1 MKYLVLSTMLAV
13 AVAGADA
20 KPLIIAHRG
29 ASAYAPEN
37 TTPAIQLAW
46 DLKADGAE
54 FDVYLTGDEKVMLMH
69 DKTTTR
75 TAPGTNFTMKK
86 AKSSDLEKVDVGAW
100 KDKAF
105 EGTTIPYLEDVLEI
119 HPEGKIMV
127 IEIKD
132 GPETIAPTKA
142 AIKATGRPIEEFMI
156 ISFNWDTCLEARKQ
170 MPDLEVYFLESAPK
184 DEATGKRLPFKSDI
198 LKKVKDANLSGVD
211 LDRRG
216 VTPELVKECHD
227 MGMKFLVWTVDDDE
241 EVARMTKYGV
251 DAITTNRPDTARR
264 AMEKALE

>member
-1 MKYLVLSTMLAV
+1 MEHLLFATIIALGATAV
-13 AVAGADA
+13 EA
-20 KPLIIAHRG
+20 KPLIVAHRG

-37 TTPAIQLAW
+37 TTPALQLAW
-46 DLKADGAE
+46 DLDADAAE
-54 FDVYLTGDEKVMLMH
+54 FDVFLTADEKVMLMH
-69 DKTTTR
+69 DKTTSR
-75 TAPGTNFTMKK
+75 TAPGTNLTMKK
-86 AKSSDLEKVDVGAW
+86 SQSSDLEKIDVGAW

-105 EGTTIPYLEDVLEI
+105 EGTLIPTLEEALEF

-132 GPETIAPTKA
+132 GPETVAPTKS
-142 AIKATGRPIEEFMI
+142 AIEKTGRPLDDFMI
-156 ISFNWDTCLEARKQ
+156 ISFNWDTCIEARKL
-170 MPDLEVYFLESAPK
+170 MPDLQVYFLESAPK
-184 DEATGKRLPFKSDI
+184 DEATGERLPFKSDI
-198 LKKVKDANLSGVD
+198 LQRVKEANLSGVD

-216 VTPELVKECHD
+216 VTRELVKECHD
-227 MGMKFLVWTVDDDE
+227 MGMEFLVWTVDDDE